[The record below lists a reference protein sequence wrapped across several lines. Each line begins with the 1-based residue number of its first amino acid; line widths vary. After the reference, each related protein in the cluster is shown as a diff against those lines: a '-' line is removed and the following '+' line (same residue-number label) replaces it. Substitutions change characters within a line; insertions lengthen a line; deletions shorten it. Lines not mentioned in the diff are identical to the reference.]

1 MPAIFAQPA
10 PPHTVAMPSTAQDV
24 FLVVMSLFAVA
35 TIAFSFYEARQR
47 RDAVPIYLLI
57 GAAIAILYEPLGDAL
72 VLAFYP
78 VKNQTGW
85 ISMLGHGVPLFIEI
99 LYFWYFCPFVLLF
112 VRLARRG
119 FTGRGWWTLWLATY
133 LFCSAFE
140 VLGLHLNTW
149 LYYGP
154 QPLVVL
160 KLPLWVPF
168 TYVSFLFAI
177 SAGVTAIVTK
187 LERRHH
193 WLVVPAV
200 PLLLAASHAMTSFP
214 GASALYSTRNHTVIL
229 FACLGSVAA
238 AVVMA
243 YALWLPFRRP
253 PTAASEQA
261 ALPAVELP
269 AAAESPVLV
278 TH

>member
-1 MPAIFAQPA
+1 MPGIFAQPA
-10 PPHTVAMPSTAQDV
+10 PPPTAVMPSTAQDV
-24 FLVVMSLFAVA
+24 FLVVMSLFALA
-35 TIAFSFYEARQR
+35 TIAFSLYEARR
-47 RDAVPIYLLI
+47 RHDAVPIYLLI

-78 VKNQTGW
+78 VRHQTGW

-99 LYFWYFCPFVLLF
+99 LYFWYFCPFVLVF
-112 VRLARRG
+112 MRLAKRG
-119 FTGRGWWTLWLATY
+119 FTARGWWSLWLGTY
-133 LFCSAFE
+133 LFCAAFE
-140 VLGLHLNTW
+140 VLGLHLKTW

-187 LERRHH
+187 LERRRQ
-193 WLVVPAV
+193 WLVIPAV

-214 GASALYSTRNHTVIL
+214 GATALYSTRNHTVIL

-238 AVVMA
+238 AVLMA
-243 YALWLPFRRP
+243 YTLWLPFRRRAAAVAP
-253 PTAASEQA
+253 PRASEFET
-261 ALPAVELP
+261 PAET
-269 AAAESPVLV
+269 PVLV
-278 TH
+278 AH